1 MAGDVAASVQV
12 VHKHRL
18 GSCEGRLAADLT
30 GLRYRPSSGDDAFHA
45 PLEGLQTLAVD
56 YEEKR
61 LRLKLKSGKSFT
73 FTTKAANADPLV
85 VFHRDVEKARKKLAG
100 GA

>member
-1 MAGDVAASVQV
+1 MQV

-18 GSCEGRLAADLT
+18 GSCEGRLAADVT
-30 GLRYRPSSGDDAFHA
+30 GLRYTPTSGDDAFHA
-45 PLEGLQTLAVD
+45 PLNGVQKLAVD

-61 LRLKLKSGKSFT
+61 LRLKLKSGKSFN
-73 FTTKAANADPLV
+73 FTTRAVNADPLV

-100 GA
+100 G